1 MSDLL
6 MGGAGRKANAHHS
19 KADNEEPFMRGIKRG
34 HKLCFQKMMGQKMMG
49 VLYQKMD
56 NNVTPR
62 HGD

>member
-6 MGGAGRKANAHHS
+6 MGGTGRKANAHHS

-34 HKLCFQKMMGQKMMG
+34 HKLCFQKMMS

-56 NNVTPR
+56 NNITPR
-62 HGD
+62 HGG

>member
-6 MGGAGRKANAHHS
+6 MGGAGRKAKAHHS

-34 HKLCFQKMMGQKMMG
+34 HKLCFQKMMG

-56 NNVTPR
+56 DNVTPR
-62 HGD
+62 HGG